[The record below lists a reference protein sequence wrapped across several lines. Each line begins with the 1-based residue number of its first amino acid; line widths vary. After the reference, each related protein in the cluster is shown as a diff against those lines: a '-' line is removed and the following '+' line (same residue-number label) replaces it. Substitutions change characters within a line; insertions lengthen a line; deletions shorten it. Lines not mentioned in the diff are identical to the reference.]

1 MLLSTKL
8 FVPPASSSALVR
20 PRLLARLND
29 GLVGSVTLI
38 AAPAGFGKSTL
49 LSQWLKVCSHK
60 IAWLSL
66 DDSDSDP
73 VRFMQYLLAALHQAL
88 PKLTPDDTLPPHQQ
102 LTSLVNQLADVG
114 DNIILVLD
122 DYHLVDAGDVDGL
135 LAFLLEH
142 APPCL
147 HTVIAT
153 REDPNLPL
161 ARWRVRGKLNEIRAR
176 DLRFTEDEV
185 QTFWQD
191 ADLSPDAIRALD
203 SRTEGWAAGLQ
214 LAALSLQG
222 NQNTGAFIR
231 SFTGS
236 HHFVMDYLVEEVLRQ
251 QPPDVEHFLLRTAI
265 LERLC
270 GDVCDVLTG
279 ETLGQETLERLE
291 RANLLII
298 PLDSSRT
305 WYRYHHLFADVL
317 RVRLQKQFPEDIA
330 SLNLKACNWFAEHDF
345 PLDAIRHALAAQAFE
360 RAADVLEHI
369 WEAMDLSYQNATW
382 VALAQKLPQHI
393 ISKRPM
399 LSFGFAWA
407 MLNAGDLDKAEAY
420 LQDVEQYINEPTD
433 DGSAAFTVINQE
445 RFQALPA
452 SIASARAYYALTLGD
467 TKAALEHAQHAI
479 AHSTSRYQPSHNQAT
494 ALIGIAHWMNGD
506 LPQAEQILADFI
518 RDMASVDNMPDVHG
532 IASVLTEIYEDLGRL
547 QQIRTML
554 EHYLL
559 KQPDPTHAPLGM
571 SDLYRALAEID
582 IAQGQLERAQ
592 THLQQSQT
600 FSHTLPNWEQR
611 LALTQ
616 TRLAEAQ
623 EDFTQALSHVDTA
636 REHYTQA
643 PLPILRPFAAQKAH
657 LWLRQGELAKVAVW
671 AREANISEQ
680 PINYLNTFAHLTWVR
695 YLLAQ
700 HRRDPT
706 SGQAQTALG
715 WLERL
720 LTDAQTG
727 ERLGHV
733 IEILLLQALA
743 FDAQGNVEAALEPL
757 QHAFTLAEPEGFLQ
771 VFLAEG
777 APLASLLREAQQR
790 GMRSSYVGRLLAE
803 LGETVVETDAGWLE
817 PLSDRER
824 NVLRLL
830 ASALSGPEIAHEL
843 GVSLNTIR
851 THNKNIYSK
860 LGVNSRRAAVRKAQ
874 ELGLI

>member
-29 GLVGSVTLI
+29 GLAGSVTLI

-49 LSQWLKVCSHK
+49 LSQWLEVCSHK

-66 DDSDSDP
+66 DESDSDP
-73 VRFMQYLLAALHQAL
+73 VRFTQYLLTALHQAL
-88 PKLTPDDTLPPHQQ
+88 PKLTPDDTLPPNQQ

-114 DNIILVLD
+114 DDIILVLD

-161 ARWRVRGKLNEIRAR
+161 SRWRVRGKLNEIRAR
-176 DLRFTEDEV
+176 DLRFSESEV

-270 GDVCDVLTG
+270 GDVCDTLTG
-279 ETLGQETLERLE
+279 ETAGQEMLERLE

-317 RVRLQKQFPEDIA
+317 RVRLRKQFPDDVA
-330 SLNLKACNWFAEHDF
+330 RLHLQACDWFAEQDF
-345 PLDAIRHALAAQAFE
+345 PLEAIRHALAAQAFT
-360 RAADVLEHI
+360 RAADVLEQI
-369 WEAMDLSYQNATW
+369 WETMDLSYQNATW
-382 VALAQKLPQHI
+382 VALAKQLPTNI
-393 ISKRPM
+393 ISERPM

-407 MLNAGDLDKAEAY
+407 VLSAGDLDKAETY
-420 LQDVEQYINEPTD
+420 LQDVEEHLQQGDKQDAPMP
-433 DGSAAFTVINQE
+433 INQE

-494 ALIGIAHWMNGD
+494 ALMGIAHWMNGD
-506 LPQAEQILADFI
+506 LLQAAQVMQELM
-518 RDMASVDNMPDVHG
+518 RDMAQVNNLTDIYG
-532 IASVLTEIYEDLGRL
+532 IGFCLAEIYQGLGRL
-547 QQIRTML
+547 QQARGML
-554 EHYLL
+554 EHHMPR
-559 KQPDPTHAPLGM
+559 QPDPTTAPIGLG
-571 SDLYRALAEID
+571 DLYRALSEID
-582 IAQGQLERAQ
+582 IEQGQLEQAE

-600 FSHTLPNWEQR
+600 FLRTTPNWEQR
-611 LALTQ
+611 LAMTQ

-643 PLPILRPFAAQKAH
+643 PLPLLRPFAAQKAH
-657 LWLRQGELAKVAVW
+657 LWLRQGELAKVAAWV
-671 AREANISEQ
+671 REENISEQ
-680 PINYLNTFAHLTWVR
+680 PINYMNAFAHLTWVR

-706 SGQAQTALG
+706 SGQAHTALG

-720 LTDAQTG
+720 LTDARAG
-727 ERLGHV
+727 ERNGHV

-743 FDAQGNVEAALEPL
+743 FDAQGDVAAALEPL
-757 QHAFTLAEPEGFLQ
+757 QEALTLAEPEGYFQ
-771 VFLAEG
+771 IFLAEG

-790 GMRSSYVGRLLAE
+790 GIRSAYVGRLLAE
-803 LGETVVETDAGWLE
+803 LGEAVVETDAGWLE

-830 ASALSGPEIAHEL
+830 ASSLSGPEIAHEL

-874 ELGLI
+874 ELGLV

>member
-8 FVPPASSSALVR
+8 FVPPASSGALTR

-29 GLVGSVTLI
+29 GLAGRVTLV

-49 LSQWLKVCSHK
+49 LSQWLAACSHK

-66 DDSDSDP
+66 DESDSDP
-73 VRFMQYLLAALHQAL
+73 VRFTQYLVAALQHAL
-88 PKLTPDDTLPPHQQ
+88 PELTHDDTLPPNQQ
-102 LTSLVNQLADVG
+102 LTALVNQLAQIN
-114 DNIILVLD
+114 DNVLLVLD
-122 DYHLVDAGDVDGL
+122 DYHLVDAREVDGL
-135 LAFLLEH
+135 LEFWLEH
-142 APPCL
+142 TPPCL

-161 ARWRVRGKLNEIRAR
+161 ARWRVRGHLTEVRAR
-176 DLRFTEDEV
+176 DLRFTPDEV

-191 ADLSPDAIRALD
+191 ADLSPEAIRALD

-214 LAALSLQG
+214 LAALSLRG

-251 QPPDVEHFLLRTAI
+251 QPPEITHFLLRTAI
-265 LERLC
+265 LERIC
-270 GDVCDVLTG
+270 GDVCDALTG
-279 ETLGQETLERLE
+279 ENAGQETLERLE

-298 PLDSSRT
+298 PLDNTRT

-330 SLNLKACNWFAEHDF
+330 GLHITACNWFAANNL
-345 PLDAIRHALAAQAFE
+345 PLEAIRHALAADAFE
-360 RAADVLEHI
+360 RAADLLEQI
-369 WEAMDLSYQNATW
+369 WEAMDMSYQNATW
-382 VALAQKLPQHI
+382 IALAERLPERI
-393 ISKRPM
+393 ISERTM

-407 MLNAGDLDKAEAY
+407 ALSAGDLDKAEAY
-420 LQDVEQYINEPTD
+420 LQDVEEHLQQGDKQDAPM
-433 DGSAAFTVINQE
+433 AINQE

-452 SIASARAYYALTLGD
+452 SIAAARAYYALTLGNIQE
-467 TKAALEHAQHAI
+467 ALEHAQHAI
-479 AHSTSRYQPSHNQAT
+479 QHSTSRYQPSHQQAT
-494 ALIGIAHWMNGD
+494 SLTGIAHWMNGD
-506 LPQAEQILADFI
+506 LPQAEQVLRAFMH
-518 RDMASVDNMPDVHG
+518 DMANVDNMPDVHG
-532 IASVLTEIYEDLGRL
+532 IAFVLASIDEALGRL
-547 QQIRTML
+547 QQARTML
-554 EHYLL
+554 EHYLS
-559 KQPDPTHAPLGM
+559 KHADADPTTAPIGTG
-571 SDLYRALAEID
+571 DLYRALSEID
-582 IAQGQLERAQ
+582 IEQNQLEQAN

-600 FSHTLPNWEQR
+600 FSRTLPNWEQR
-611 LALTQ
+611 LAMSQ

-623 EDFTQALSHVDTA
+623 GHFEEALTHVDA
-636 REHYTQA
+636 AHAHYTQT
-643 PLPILRPFAAQKAH
+643 PLPLPRPFAAQKAR
-657 LWLRQGELAKVAVW
+657 LWLRQGELAKVAAW
-671 AREANISEQ
+671 AREATISEQ
-680 PINYLNTFAHLTWVR
+680 TVQYSNEFAHLTWVR

-706 SGQAQTALG
+706 SGQAHTALA

-720 LTDAQTG
+720 LAAARAA
-727 ERLGHV
+727 ERNGNV

-743 FDAQGNVEAALEPL
+743 LDAQGDVAAALVPL
-757 QHAFTLAEPEGFLQ
+757 EEAFKMAEPEGYFQLF
-771 VFLAEG
+771 VAEA

-803 LGETVVETDAGWLE
+803 LGEAIVETDAGWLE

-843 GVSLNTIR
+843 GVSLNTVR

-860 LGVNSRRAAVRKAQ
+860 LGVHNRRAAVRKAQ
-874 ELGLI
+874 ELGLV